1 VQQAQNPFPNFN
13 RSDKLTPSE
22 LSIVEGQAVRYEM
35 AVAAVTAERG
45 PRPAPGKAGS
55 FFGAYSTQADA
66 DRLFLDLNL
75 ARKASDW
82 DRAVRDKCAELR
94 GARA

>member
-1 VQQAQNPFPNFN
+1 MNAYSRLSRNP
-13 RSDKLTPSE
+13 RPSTDE
-22 LSIVEGQAVRYEM
+22 LSIVEAQAVRYEM

>member
-1 VQQAQNPFPNFN
+1 MNAYSRLN
-13 RSDKLTPSE
+13 RSPRPTTDE
-22 LSIVEGQAVRYEM
+22 LSIVEAQAVRYEM

-75 ARKASDW
+75 ARRASDW
-82 DRAVRDKCAELR
+82 DRAVRAKCVELR
-94 GARA
+94 SARA

>member
-1 VQQAQNPFPNFN
+1 MNAYSRLN
-13 RSDKLTPSE
+13 RSPRPTTDE
-22 LSIVEGQAVRYEM
+22 LSIVETQAVRYEM

-82 DRAVRDKCAELR
+82 DRAVRAKCAELR